1 MALTTGNFLSDSG
14 APDPEVGVDGDHY
27 RNTDNQDVY
36 FKASSIWSLIGN
48 LGSGADGVG
57 STILDDDGEPG
68 GELGSDGF
76 YYIDRISLNLWKKV
90 SGIWDLIGGLVGA
103 PTPGTLISR
112 GTVVPDDGFGV
123 DGYYYFRIDTGDLYH
138 KEGGSWTLEGSWL
151 ATPTPASS
159 IFLAGP
165 GAPADILGENDN
177 YYRDTDTQ
185 EIYQKQADSWVQ
197 IGNWLGGGGG
207 SSGPFEVGTWDMTGA
222 ISPAVPG
229 ATVLSATLGGTAPA
243 YTLTPDA
250 TLTGAGPIYWAAAES
265 VSGLPVSGT
274 DTLWADFTKPD
285 YIGGDNLFVVG
296 FAVINESATIAD
308 VIASFMDDP
317 VTGVW
322 GAIFF
327 SSHQGPGAYSIGTRI
342 ITNGVSGPT
351 RMDND
356 VNATGGSNIG
366 GGIDFTTM
374 TLVYQRDGSTVNVGS
389 ALDLTGMPLGETFKI
404 VHLLAFTGSSTVSFA
419 DGSLTYTPSSE
430 AFGRTGF
437 GVPGS
442 AIPPMGAQDGDVF
455 EVTAPGSFGG
465 STTQVGDFAQLYDN
479 ESKIIVTRVADVT
492 AAEVAADLASAVV
505 TLEGADTAL
514 DGRLDTAEASLIDH
528 GTRIGGLEVAVTS
541 LGTYGSLV
549 VEAIDIPA
557 GHTVTPYSLEFGAS
571 GDGGYRQ
578 LTINE
583 NGARITLAAAS
594 GFIPTRTLV
603 RFKASSGLGDEDRV
617 FFDYSS
623 QAGGGAIIIPKKSF
637 HKAVYEVIFDGLG
650 GWKITAIPVEDYM
663 FIRDSGMGIWTDPA
677 NRDASTPYQVL
688 DITGFGTGGAVGA
701 AIPNPWQFQGGE
713 VLVSLIGGAGDS
725 ITDLVLSNPI
735 ISGSLA
741 PITLNATG
749 PFVPGDS
756 FSIKARWTMV
766 GGFPKWVYSAQK
778 LSSDA

>member
-27 RNTDNQDVY
+27 RNTANEDVY

-185 EIYQKQADSWVQ
+185 DIYQKQADSWVQ

-296 FAVINESATIAD
+296 FAIVNESATIAD

-322 GAIFF
+322 GAILF

-342 ITNGVSGPT
+342 ITNGVGGST

-374 TLVYQRDGSTVNVGS
+374 TLVYQRDGGTVNVGS

-437 GVPGS
+437 GAPGS

-492 AAEVAADLASAVV
+492 AAEVAADLGAAV
-505 TLEGADTAL
+505 TALEGADTAL
-514 DGRLDTAEASLIDH
+514 DGRLDTAESSLTDH
-528 GTRIGGLEVAVTS
+528 GTRIGNLEGVVGTRSS
-541 LGTYGSLV
+541 LGALA
-549 VEAIDIPA
+549 VEEINIPA
-557 GHTVTPYSLEFGAS
+557 EHTVTPFNLTCVGEIGAIRQLVIPEDGTRINLDTAS
-571 GDGGYRQ
+571 GDVPSR
-578 LTINE
+578 
-583 NGARITLAAAS
+583 
-594 GFIPTRTLV
+594 FLV
-603 RFKASSGLGDEDRV
+603 QFKGSIGLGAEARV
-617 FFDYSS
+617 VFDYSNN
-623 QAGGGAIIIPKKSF
+623 AGGPIIIPAKDFLKC
-637 HKAVYEVIFDGLG
+637 VIEVIFDGTG
-650 GWKITAIPVEDYM
+650 GWKTTVIPLEDQM
-663 FIRDSGMGIWTDPA
+663 HIRVLGTDSLTDF
-677 NRDASTPYQVL
+677 NRRNGSTPYQVL
-688 DITGFGTGGAVGA
+688 DITGAGTAGAVAA

-741 PITLNATG
+741 QITLNATG

-756 FSIKARWTMV
+756 FSIKARRTMV

-778 LSSDA
+778 LSSNA